1 MKRSRI
7 ILTVSLIAAVFSGRA
22 QENPANTS
30 VQESETDTVGR
41 QLQEIVVEGRMQRN
55 IEGGV
60 EYIPDKK
67 SKKFAMD
74 AISLL
79 SIMMIPQLNVT
90 PDNTVKSASGEN
102 VKIFIDYVEAT
113 ETDTR
118 GLRPEDVL
126 RVEVLDYPEDP
137 RFKQSEHVVNF
148 IMRKYE
154 WGGYTKLMA
163 SGRLLFDEKIW
174 GALYQKFSYRNW
186 MFDFTVSGDGAWTGD
201 EDSRTSETF
210 RDFCFDGKH
219 YDDVSR
225 ITSPE
230 RNKGRY
236 NNQNASM
243 RVRYNTDRMNIGH
256 TVSFARYA
264 QPASDIYSRVEY
276 AGIPLADTYATES
289 KNSWS
294 TGGWITGNYWFS
306 LPENNSLQADWT
318 LGFSDMGQSRSYRT
332 GDLGSIDNDNRMKF
346 YYPHLSVTH
355 SKNLGHGNSIGAMAY
370 SSYYIHDTRY
380 CYLEDSRIRSV
391 NSETILSVNYYHRCE
406 FGLSVNAQAG
416 AHYIY
421 GRQNGVDHTHHWTPY
436 GTVSLNYSP
445 DSRNSFR
452 LSGAWFE
459 NQVYTDEA
467 DNVILR
473 QDELV
478 WYKGNPELR
487 NPEKK
492 WMMLTYSLIPSNRLS
507 MYAYALYTNIRHGS
521 VYDYMTVN
529 GHDGIVRTYGD
540 INTEHNIDGAANL
553 SLNFFNRSLSLTG
566 LGGIRRNICT
576 GMHPMTNTDFYGR
589 FVLSWTYRNFFI
601 MAWYNTPETSVFSKK
616 GYSVRN
622 PEEYGIRTNYS
633 FGNLKL
639 QLIFSNWFSDGKIHR
654 DYRSPHYDYSGW
666 NTKMPYARF
675 AILTVDYT
683 FPYGKPVNRND
694 EIQSQSAASGGF
706 LE

>member
-1 MKRSRI
+1 
-7 ILTVSLIAAVFSGRA
+7 
-22 QENPANTS
+22 
-30 VQESETDTVGR
+30 
-41 QLQEIVVEGRMQRN
+41 
-55 IEGGV
+55 
-60 EYIPDKK
+60 
-67 SKKFAMD
+67 
-74 AISLL
+74 
-79 SIMMIPQLNVT
+79 
-90 PDNTVKSASGEN
+90 
-102 VKIFIDYVEAT
+102 
-113 ETDTR
+113 
-118 GLRPEDVL
+118 
-126 RVEVLDYPEDP
+126 
-137 RFKQSEHVVNF
+137 
-148 IMRKYE
+148 
-154 WGGYTKLMA
+154 
-163 SGRLLFDEKIW
+163 
-174 GALYQKFSYRNW
+174 
-186 MFDFTVSGDGAWTGD
+186 
-201 EDSRTSETF
+201 
-210 RDFCFDGKH
+210 
-219 YDDVSR
+219 
-225 ITSPE
+225 
-230 RNKGRY
+230 
-236 NNQNASM
+236 M

-289 KNSWS
+289 ENSWS

-332 GDLGSIDNDNRMKF
+332 GDLGSIDNDNHMKF

-355 SKNLGHGNSIGAMAY
+355 SKNLGHDNSIGGMIY

-391 NSETILSVNYYHRCE
+391 NSETILSVNYNHRWE

-452 LSGAWFE
+452 LSGAWFG
-459 NQVYTDEA
+459 NQVYTDKA

-521 VYDYMTVN
+521 VYDFTTVK
-529 GHDGIVRTYGD
+529 GYDGVVRTYGD
-540 INTEHNIDGAANL
+540 INTEHNIDGGVNL
-553 SLNFFNRSLSLTG
+553 SLNLFNRSLSLIGTG
-566 LGGIRRNICT
+566 IIRRDISS
-576 GMHPMTNTDFYGR
+576 GMHPMTNTDFFGR
-589 FVLSWTYRNFFI
+589 FILSWTYRNFFI
-601 MAWYNTPETSVFSKK
+601 MAWYNTPETSVFSKM
-616 GYSVRN
+616 GYRISN
-622 PEEYGIRTNYS
+622 PEEYGIRTFYS
-633 FGNLKL
+633 FGNWKL
-639 QLIFSNWFSDGKIHR
+639 QLIFSNWFSARKIHKN
-654 DYRSPHYDYSGW
+654 YSSPHYDYSGW
-666 NTKMPYARF
+666 ESKTRF
-675 AILTVDYT
+675 AILSVNYT
-683 FPYGKPVNRND
+683 IPYGKPVNRND
-694 EIQSQSAASGGF
+694 EIQSKSGASGGF

>member
-22 QENPANTS
+22 QENSVNTS
-30 VQESETDTVGR
+30 VPEAETDTVGR

-67 SKKFAMD
+67 AKKFAMD

-113 ETDTR
+113 ETDTS

-137 RFKQSEHVVNF
+137 RFKHSEHVVNF

-163 SGRLLFDEKIW
+163 SGRLLFDENIW
-174 GALYQKFSYRNW
+174 GGLYQKFSYKNW
-186 MFDFTVSGDGAWTGD
+186 MYDFSASGDGTWNRYVD
-201 EDSRTSETF
+201 KRTSETF
-210 RDFCFDGKH
+210 RDFFFDGTH

-225 ITSPE
+225 ITSTE
-230 RNKGRY
+230 RKRGRD

-276 AGIPLADTYATES
+276 TGIPLADTYTTES
-289 KNSWS
+289 KNSGS

-318 LGFSDMGQSRSYRT
+318 LGFDDIRQNRSYRT

-346 YYPHLSVTH
+346 YYPHLNVTH
-355 SKNLGHGNSIGAMAY
+355 SKNLGHGNSIGAMIY

-391 NSETILSVNYYHRCE
+391 NSENLLAVNYSQRWE
-406 FGLSVNAQAG
+406 FGLSVNARVG
-416 AHYIY
+416 ANYIFT
-421 GRQNGVDHTHHWTPY
+421 RQNGVDHTHHWTPY
-436 GTVSLNYSP
+436 GTVSLTYSP

-452 LSGAWFE
+452 LTGAWFE
-459 NQVYTDEA
+459 NQAYAAEA

-473 QDELV
+473 QDELI

-487 NPEKK
+487 NPDKK

-521 VYDYMTVN
+521 VYDFTTVK
-529 GHDGIVRTYGD
+529 GYDGVVRTYGD
-540 INTEHNIDGAANL
+540 INTEHNIDGGVNL
-553 SLNFFNRSLSLTG
+553 SLNLFNRSLSLMGTG
-566 LGGIRRNICT
+566 IIRRDISS
-576 GMHPMTNTDFYGR
+576 GMHPMTNTDFLGR
-589 FVLSWTYRNFFI
+589 FILSWTYRNFFI
-601 MAWYNTPETSVFSKK
+601 MAWYNTPETSVFSKM
-616 GYSVRN
+616 GYRISN
-622 PEEYGIRTNYS
+622 PEEYGIRTFYS
-633 FGNLKL
+633 FGNWKL
-639 QLIFSNWFSDGKIHR
+639 QLIFSNWFSARKIHKN
-654 DYRSPHYDYSGW
+654 YSSPHYDYSGW
-666 NTKMPYARF
+666 ESKTRF
-675 AILTVDYT
+675 AILSVNYT
-683 FPYGKPVNRND
+683 IPYGKPVNRND